1 MWIDC
6 HCHTRLSNDNYLE
19 PLVLVQR
26 AKALGLDGIVVTEH
40 HSIEI
45 SEPVEHIGREEGL
58 LVLRGVEI
66 STDRGHLLAF
76 GVNDD
81 SWNIWG
87 RNNYIPLQPLIEHI
101 NSLGGMCVPAHPF
114 REFGLASLL
123 EGLLDLTAI
132 AGVETHNGG
141 NVDSDNDLAM
151 QAAACMEL
159 PTLGGSDCH
168 KEEAIG
174 RCATEFRAPVT
185 DMASFIAAVRQGACR
200 GAYYPG
206 YRPI

>member
-6 HCHTRLSNDNYLE
+6 HTHTLLSNDNYLE
-19 PLVLVQR
+19 PVALVRR
-26 AKALGLDGIVVTEH
+26 AKALGLDGIAVTEH
-40 HSIEI
+40 HSYEV

-58 LVLRGVEI
+58 LVLRGVEV
-66 STDRGHLLAF
+66 STNHGHLLAF

-87 RNNYIPLQPLIEHI
+87 RNHYIPLQELIDHV
-101 NSLGGMCVPAHPF
+101 NSLGGICVPAHPF
-114 REFGLASLL
+114 REFGLVSLL
-123 EGLLDLTAI
+123 EGLLDLTGI

-151 QAAACMEL
+151 DAAATMEL

-174 RCATEFRAPVT
+174 RCATRFEEPVT
-185 DMASFIAAVRQGACR
+185 DMASFIAAIRRGACR

-206 YRPI
+206 YRRQ